1 MFSKRT
7 GLRAGLAALLAAVL
21 LGGAG
26 CASPGKEEALL
37 WEASAGTAAN
47 DVTCDVERGTLMREF
62 SASATVTYARQVT
75 VYLETDEAQYVEHT
89 VVNGQ
94 QVKKGDVLAVF
105 RKKTDNVRLKEIELS
120 LWALETERTDGL
132 YDRDKA
138 DEELQEQLYELEILP
153 DDQKT
158 YRVYVEQQ
166 VLLQKLERSR
176 VEREQFQLR
185 IDERKR
191 ALEEERAQIWENEAG
206 LTVTAPMDGVV
217 ANVQYLSSGVT
228 CYRGQPLLRLYD
240 PESVLLTAGAGILG
254 DFRVGQRVNIE
265 YGRSNDRRTTTG
277 VVVAADGLLPAALR
291 GSGAAIA
298 LDEALNGDD
307 LLNPTVTSVEIEL
320 KDVLLVPRTA
330 VTNESGGQYVYI
342 DQDGSPRKRYVQV
355 GPSDLQHTAILDGL
369 QEGQPIVLE

>member
-1 MFSKRT
+1 M
-7 GLRAGLAALLAAVL
+7 
-21 LGGAG
+21 
-26 CASPGKEEALL
+26 
-37 WEASAGTAAN
+37 
-47 DVTCDVERGTLMREF
+47 
-62 SASATVTYARQVT
+62 
-75 VYLETDEAQYVEHT
+75 
-89 VVNGQ
+89 
-94 QVKKGDVLAVF
+94 
-105 RKKTDNVRLKEIELS
+105 
-120 LWALETERTDGL
+120 
-132 YDRDKA
+132 
-138 DEELQEQLYELEILP
+138 
-153 DDQKT
+153 
-158 YRVYVEQQ
+158 
-166 VLLQKLERSR
+166 LLQKLERSR
-176 VEREQFQLR
+176 IEREQFQLR

-240 PESVLLTAGAGILG
+240 PDSVLLTAGAGILG
-254 DFRVGQRVNIE
+254 DLRVGQRVNIE

-277 VVVAADGLLPAALR
+277 LVVAADGLLPAALR

-320 KDVLLVPRTA
+320 KDVLLVPRNA
-330 VTNESGGQYVYI
+330 VTNESGGQSVYI
-342 DQDGSPRKRYVQV
+342 YQDGSPRKRYVQV